1 MRSPLRTI
9 AALCSIALS
18 VNTSTGCSG
27 TPVSSGEISTESSE
41 SSSTPVEVSQADNEP
56 VQLSIKT
63 VTEKDMTPQ
72 AVGSNK
78 VVFSAG
84 GIEGSGSGF
93 SASGNTVTISKAGT
107 YTLSGSGN
115 GQVIIDCSNDDKVYL
130 VLNGLELSC
139 SSGPAIYCKGADKL
153 TITLVDG
160 TINTLSDGSGYT
172 AANAESTGAAIFSE
186 DTLVINGSGSLN
198 VNGVYKDGIK
208 SKDGVKLCGGT
219 VSVTAAEDGIIG
231 KDYVLAAA
239 GSVTVNSGYDGIKST
254 CSDDSEKGYISITG
268 GEYRL
273 ICGNDGFQAETVL
286 CMADGA
292 VDVVTGGGSSTVK
305 HTKDNGGRMDRF
317 FADGPDGFD
326 FSNMQSEDGTSA
338 ESMKGLKAG
347 TGIMISGGTVTA
359 DCADDAIHSNG
370 DITIDGG
377 VFTLAS
383 GDDGIHS
390 DVLLTISAGEV
401 YITQSYEGL
410 EAVGITI
417 SGGTISVRAADD
429 GLNACGSSSEN
440 GFTPY
445 IAISGG
451 SITSNADGDGIDT
464 NGTISMSG
472 GTLVV
477 FGPTDGGNGALD
489 YDQSFAL
496 SGGTLIAL
504 GSRGMAQAPSTLSQP
519 CLSIYGSADEDS
531 TLEVRNSD
539 GEVIISI
546 TTPKKCESLI
556 FSTPEFVSG
565 QDYSIYCGDELLSTV
580 TATDG
585 VSGNGAAGSGFG
597 SWNQNGGRPWGGH
610 DGFPNARSLFTQ
622 DNAA

>member
-27 TPVSSGEISTESSE
+27 TPVSSGEITAESGDASAA
-41 SSSTPVEVSQADNEP
+41 PVEISQAEEEK
-56 VQLSIKT
+56 VQFTVKT
-63 VTEKDMTPQ
+63 ATEKDMTPQ
-72 AVGSNK
+72 EDCSSK
-78 VVFSAG
+78 VIFSDS
-84 GIEGSGSGF
+84 GIVCNGSGV
-93 SASGNTVTISKAGT
+93 SAAGNTATITKAGT
-107 YTLSGSGN
+107 YAISGSGI
-115 GQVIIDCSNDDKVYL
+115 GQLVIDCSSDDKVYL
-130 VLNGLELSC
+130 VLDGLDLSC
-139 SSGPAIYCKGADKL
+139 EDGPAIYCKSADKL
-153 TITLVDG
+153 TITLADG
-160 TINTLSDGSGYT
+160 TSSTLSDGTGNSDD
-172 AANAESTGAAIFSE
+172 TGAAIFSE
-186 DTLVINGSGSLN
+186 DTLVINGGGSLF

-208 SKDGVKLCGGT
+208 SKDGLKLCGGNI
-219 VSVTAAEDGIIG
+219 SVTAAEDGIIG

-239 GSVTVNSGYDGIKST
+239 GSVTLNSGCDGIKST
-254 CSDDSEKGYISITG
+254 CSDNAEKGYISITG
-268 GEYRL
+268 GEYHL
-273 ICGNDGFQAETVL
+273 VCGNNGFQAETVL
-286 CMADGA
+286 CMTDGA
-292 VDVVTGGGSSTVK
+292 VDIVTGGGSSTVEY
-305 HTKDNGGRMDRF
+305 TTDNGGRMDRF
-317 FADGPDGFD
+317 FADGSDGFD
-326 FSNMQSEDGTSA
+326 FSELKAEDGTAA

-347 TGIMISGGTVTA
+347 GDITISGGTITA
-359 DCADDAIHSNG
+359 DCADDAVHSNG
-370 DITIDGG
+370 SITIDGG
-377 VFTLAS
+377 IFTLAS

-390 DVLLTISAGEV
+390 DVLLTITDGEIF
-401 YITQSYEGL
+401 ITQSYEGL

-429 GLNACGSSSEN
+429 GVNACGSAAED

-451 SITSNADGDGIDT
+451 SLTSNADGDGIDS

-519 CLSIYGSADEDS
+519 CLSIYGNVEADS
-531 TLEVRNSD
+531 TLEVRSAD
-539 GEVIISI
+539 GDVIISI
-546 TTPKKCESLI
+546 TTPKMCESLI
-556 FSTPEFVSG
+556 FSTPDLVSG

-585 VSGNGAAGSGFG
+585 VSGNGATGSGFG
-597 SWNQNGGRPWGGH
+597 AWSQNGGRPWGGDH
-610 DGFPNARSLFTQ
+610 GGFPNARSMFTQ
-622 DNAA
+622 GSAA